1 MTWVIRKNSNQHK
14 ALQTM
19 RIGPKNLTEMRK
31 LIEYTKSIEKFQ
43 EEVVNFLS
51 NGGFIKRHNE
61 RFYITERGDNILIE
75 YGAPHKV
82 AKGTIHYIPGPNYD
96 GLELSISVQRPG
108 ADDHMK
114 YPSRRGNRLYYRD
127 GRVEDV

>member
-1 MTWVIRKNSNQHK
+1 
-14 ALQTM
+14 
-19 RIGPKNLTEMRK
+19 MRK